1 METLRYFLF
10 DICGVTAGW
19 KMEDV
24 LEEELKIIKDT
35 VGPDDHVICALSG
48 GVDST
53 VAATLV
59 HKAIG
64 DRLHCAF
71 VDNGL
76 LRFKERERVTE
87 TFEKDLHLPVTCIDA
102 TGQFLSK
109 LKVSSLKGKF
119 LLAGFLDV
127 QSAENGHSFG
137 GLSDATPKL
146 FGRWMGVG
154 ALFPFCRGHSETDTI
169 DHEPWS
175 FREECEEVCRLALR
189 RRHWLLPHLYNLFYL
204 AHTRGIPVATHTFST
219 DPKDFD
225 LRTHE
230 NSFLLGPLLV
240 YASTRND
247 DQELY
252 QIQHKLPKGMWLSFD
267 FEDSHPD
274 LPSLYLKGGS
284 IIPLA
289 PPYQHVD
296 EANPTDDISLLVALD
311 EHVEL
316 QVMLTAESANKGS
329 ELSRTPV
336 EIKSGDWALKVVPW
350 MGGTQWL
357 HSRVDVIGY
366 EE

>member
-1 METLRYFLF
+1 MVFAVKSPLPLL
-10 DICGVTAGW
+10 IVLAIVAVTVTSRLPRPRRLTRKPTNVKFPTRPLA
-19 KMEDV
+19 
-24 LEEELKIIKDT
+24 
-35 VGPDDHVICALSG
+35 P
-48 GVDST
+48 
-53 VAATLV
+53 
-59 HKAIG
+59 KAI
-64 DRLHCAF
+64 
-71 VDNGL
+71 
-76 LRFKERERVTE
+76 RV
-87 TFEKDLHLPVTCIDA
+87 KCPPRVLPVNA
-102 TGQFLSK
+102 
-109 LKVSSLKGKF
+109 VSSLKGKF

-154 ALFPFCRGHSETDTI
+154 ALFPFCRGHSETDAI

-175 FREECEEVCRLALR
+175 FREE
-189 RRHWLLPHLYNLFYL
+189 
-204 AHTRGIPVATHTFST
+204 
-219 DPKDFD
+219 
-225 LRTHE
+225 
-230 NSFLLGPLLV
+230 
-240 YASTRND
+240 
-247 DQELY
+247 
-252 QIQHKLPKGMWLSFD
+252 
-267 FEDSHPD
+267 D

>member
-1 METLRYFLF
+1 MVFAVKSPLPLL
-10 DICGVTAGW
+10 IVLAIVAVTVTSRLPRPRRLTRKPTNVKFPTRPLA
-19 KMEDV
+19 
-24 LEEELKIIKDT
+24 
-35 VGPDDHVICALSG
+35 P
-48 GVDST
+48 
-53 VAATLV
+53 
-59 HKAIG
+59 KAI
-64 DRLHCAF
+64 
-71 VDNGL
+71 
-76 LRFKERERVTE
+76 RV
-87 TFEKDLHLPVTCIDA
+87 KCPPRVLPVNA
-102 TGQFLSK
+102 
-109 LKVSSLKGKF
+109 VSSLKGKF

-204 AHTRGIPVATHTFST
+204 AHTR

-336 EIKSGDWALKVVPW
+336 EIKNGDWALKVVPW
-350 MGGTQWL
+350 MGGRIISMEHLPSEEYSVIELVCLRVHPMFQLL
-357 HSRVDVIGY
+357 HPTESHVSFTSTKGSKHGLAQKLLPSHWTRPDCITRLFLQ
-366 EE
+366 